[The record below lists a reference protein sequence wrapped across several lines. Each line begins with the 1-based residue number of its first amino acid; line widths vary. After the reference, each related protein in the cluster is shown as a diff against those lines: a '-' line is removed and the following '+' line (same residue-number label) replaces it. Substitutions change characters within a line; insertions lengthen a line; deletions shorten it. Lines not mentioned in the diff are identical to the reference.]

1 VKPTSPIPDLTHGH
15 RAQHLRRGFC
25 VAAAAL
31 TAGAMLPVQSVRAD
45 VDQIEVVRAWLE
57 PLADAEGWTLSAD
70 VNLPIPPR
78 LEEALNGGVS
88 LPLVLEFELTRS
100 RWYWF
105 DEKVAQA
112 SLPVRLSF
120 QPLTRQYRVSGG
132 AAAAQQFA
140 ALEDALKTIGTVR
153 GWRVLEGGQV
163 KAGTV
168 YDAQVRLRLDATQLP
183 KPFQVTALTNRE
195 WSLQAEW
202 KRFNFTPEITKNAQ

>member
-1 VKPTSPIPDLTHGH
+1 
-15 RAQHLRRGFC
+15 
-25 VAAAAL
+25 
-31 TAGAMLPVQSVRAD
+31 MLPVQSVRAD